1 MKFLSYFYSLFFL
14 PIFQSKIIKEQMIT
28 MKDGVSLHNTILF
41 PDKQQAP
48 TILTRSPYGYRDL
61 EIWSDFYGLF
71 GFVVIGQDW
80 RGTGKSLGHFSN
92 FHQEG
97 SDGKETIEWIQQQHW
112 YNGEIYTVG
121 ASADGMAAFLMA
133 RENIPINGSLY
144 VLSTGIGYDM
154 FYLGGAYRKGLIDN
168 WVEPDS

>member
-1 MKFLSYFYSLFFL
+1 
-14 PIFQSKIIKEQMIT
+14 MIT

-97 SDGKETIEWIQQQHW
+97 SDGKETIEWI
-112 YNGEIYTVG
+112 
-121 ASADGMAAFLMA
+121 
-133 RENIPINGSLY
+133 
-144 VLSTGIGYDM
+144 
-154 FYLGGAYRKGLIDN
+154 
-168 WVEPDS
+168 

>member
-61 EIWSDFYGLF
+61 EIWSDSPFF
-71 GFVVIGQDW
+71 FK
-80 RGTGKSLGHFSN
+80 TF
-92 FHQEG
+92 
-97 SDGKETIEWIQQQHW
+97 
-112 YNGEIYTVG
+112 
-121 ASADGMAAFLMA
+121 
-133 RENIPINGSLY
+133 
-144 VLSTGIGYDM
+144 
-154 FYLGGAYRKGLIDN
+154 
-168 WVEPDS
+168 